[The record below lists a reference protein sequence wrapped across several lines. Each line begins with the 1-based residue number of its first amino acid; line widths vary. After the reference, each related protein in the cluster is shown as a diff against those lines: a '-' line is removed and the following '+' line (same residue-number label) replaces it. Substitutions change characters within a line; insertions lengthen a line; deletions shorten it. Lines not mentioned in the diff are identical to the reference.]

1 MKYNINEYV
10 VFRKDVCKIKEVK
23 EINNKQ
29 YYVLTPITDESLI
42 INIPSNNENIRRII
56 SKEESLNIIDSI
68 PSIEP
73 IEFNEKNIENLYKE
87 LLRTGSHKDLIR
99 IIKTSYHRN
108 KERKENN
115 KRLGDKDS
123 TYFAKAEKY
132 LYNEL
137 MISLDMTN
145 EELKSFMKERLEN
158 KK

>member
-1 MKYNINEYV
+1 MKYMINEYV
-10 VFRKDVCKIKEVK
+10 VFRKDVCKIKEIK
-23 EINNKQ
+23 QINNKE
-29 YYVLTPITDESLI
+29 YFILTPVTDESLT
-42 INIPSNNENIRRII
+42 INIPSDNESIRKVI
-56 SKEESLNIIDSI
+56 SKEESLKIIDAI

-87 LLRTGSHKDLIR
+87 LLKTGSHKDLIR

-123 TYFAKAEKY
+123 AYFNKAEKY

-137 MISLDMTN
+137 MISLNMTYD
-145 EELKSFMKERLEN
+145 ELKSFITERIEN